1 MLWKILLLI
10 FMFAGLLSILI
21 GIPGTFTIVGF
32 ALIYAI
38 FTHFQIITVKLLFG
52 LLAIAI
58 MGEVIEAFLG
68 LLSARKFGASGLSLL
83 FSVIGSFAGA
93 LIGSIFLGLVG
104 TVIGAICG
112 AFLGAFLPELAVK
125 KKFEVSV
132 HVGFGA
138 FLGRTAGILAKLVFG
153 AIMIG
158 LVAARLF

>member
-21 GIPGTFTIVGF
+21 GIPGTFTILGF

-68 LLSARKFGASGLSLL
+68 LFSARKFGASWRSLF
-83 FSVIGSFAGA
+83 FSVIGGFAGA
-93 LIGSIFLGLVG
+93 IIGSIFLPLVG

-125 KKFEVSV
+125 KKLEVSI
-132 HVGFGA
+132 HAGFGA
-138 FLGRTAGILAKLVFG
+138 FLGRTAGILAKVVLG